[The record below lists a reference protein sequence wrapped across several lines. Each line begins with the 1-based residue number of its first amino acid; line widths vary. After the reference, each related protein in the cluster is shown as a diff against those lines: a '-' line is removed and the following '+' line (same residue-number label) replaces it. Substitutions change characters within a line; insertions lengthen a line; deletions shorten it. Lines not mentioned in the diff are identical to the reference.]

1 MSSDDEFDLG
11 GLLADIGAR
20 RLGFDVIRHGETGE
34 TALMPRTVSSL
45 DEWEARSLAMHR
57 EQARNMLR
65 VADVEEDGEDA
76 GEAVDR
82 LTVTRI

>member
-20 RLGFDVIRHGETGE
+20 RLGFDVIHGPGGD
-34 TALMPRTVSSL
+34 ALLPRTTPSL
-45 DEWEARSLAMHR
+45 DEWEQASLAMH
-57 EQARNMLR
+57 QHQQKNMLR
-65 VADVEEDGEDA
+65 VDDDTEDSSEPE